1 MKFLI
6 PVTVAQFCKI
16 MKGMQT
22 ISVYNFKFN
31 RYDFRGDPGDV
42 PEDLK
47 MLMVTQYYYR
57 TDIGLAIVHV

>member
-6 PVTVAQFCKI
+6 PVTVAQFCRI

-31 RYDFRGDPGDV
+31 RYDFRGDPGEIPD
-42 PEDLK
+42 ELK
-47 MLMVTQYYYR
+47 MLKVTEYYYR
-57 TDIGLAIVHV
+57 PDTGLAIVHI